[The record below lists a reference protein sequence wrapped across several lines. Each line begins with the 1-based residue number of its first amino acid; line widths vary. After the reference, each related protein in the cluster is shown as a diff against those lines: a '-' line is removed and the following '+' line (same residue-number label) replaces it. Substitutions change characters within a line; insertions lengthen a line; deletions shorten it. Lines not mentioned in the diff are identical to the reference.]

1 MSIVFLILKIIGILL
16 FILLCLILLIL
27 FHPIFYQVEGEAEE
41 NRSVQGYFWWLFQIL
56 RLEFRWEEQ
65 ETKVKLRIFG
75 FSRNLG
81 EDDTEEDLSEDT
93 VSEKKECRAG
103 KSGVEG
109 DEDLSEKS
117 ASESRKTLSEKSV
130 SENEKNL
137 SEESIPESDKD
148 PSEKLTAKSSK
159 SPVMESNA
167 EVSDTGK
174 KQKQGEKAKK
184 KEHKKKKKREEK
196 KEQESGIRTRWKQ
209 FRQEAAEDRNRQA
222 VSHLWR
228 ELCYLLAH
236 LKPRY
241 VKAEISFSAG
251 DPALTGEVTGVLSLF
266 PLIYRYDACIYPDF
280 LAEAFYIKGSLQMKG
295 HIAVFHFFI
304 VLIRLFLDKNVKRLY
319 HTLKDGF

>member
-16 FILLCLILLIL
+16 LVLLCLILLIL

-65 ETKVKLRIFG
+65 EESVKLRIFG

-81 EDDTEEDLSEDT
+81 EEEDTKEDLSEEA

-103 KSGVEG
+103 KSVMEG
-109 DEDLSEKS
+109 DEDLSE
-117 ASESRKTLSEKSV
+117 ESISEKK
-130 SENEKNL
+130 ECW
-137 SEESIPESDKD
+137 EER
-148 PSEKLTAKSSK
+148 LTVESSK

-167 EVSDTGK
+167 EASDTGEK
-174 KQKQGEKAKK
+174 RKQEGKTKK
-184 KEHKKKKKREEK
+184 KERKKKREEK
-196 KEQESGIRTRWKQ
+196 QKQESGIRTRWNH
-209 FRQEAAEDRNRQA
+209 FRQEAADERNRQA
-222 VSHLWR
+222 ISHLWR

-236 LKPRY
+236 LKPKY
-241 VKAEISFSAG
+241 VKAEISFSTG
-251 DPALTGEVTGVLSLF
+251 DPALTGKVTGVLSLL
-266 PLIYRYDACIYPDF
+266 PLIYRYDAHIYPDF

-319 HTLKDGF
+319 NTLKDGF